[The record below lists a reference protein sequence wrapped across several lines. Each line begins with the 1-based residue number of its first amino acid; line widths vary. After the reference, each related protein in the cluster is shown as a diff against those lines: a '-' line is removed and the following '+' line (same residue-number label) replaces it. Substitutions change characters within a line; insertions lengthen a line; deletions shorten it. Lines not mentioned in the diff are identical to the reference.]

1 MRQKVLFG
9 KMNSVLLALLLV
21 FPALLTGVGPAHS
34 AVTQMAVVVTAAAD
48 YSSADH
54 VVISVD
60 PVGGPRTVQGADENG
75 MLPTIISDITI
86 AAYERYFYRIEKYQ
100 ADNVTKFDI
109 GSPSTPVWQ
118 FSTLDTGDTNSNP
131 YDLVFV
137 STTKAYLLRYGTTKA
152 WIVNPSA
159 TAEADFKTGELD
171 LSSYADSDGIPEMHS
186 GVIVDGKLFITLQR
200 LDRDNGWVPTNTAYL
215 AVFDTTADTEID
227 TGQGEDG
234 LKGIPLPIKNLG
246 AIQYL
251 EENDTIYVQGVGD
264 YGSAWTGRPAE
275 YSGGIASVD
284 PDTYETSLVLDDGDD
299 TSHPYGNVSGM
310 AIASATNGYF
320 VGYGD
325 WGDNTLYSFDP
336 STGEVSGAVVDYLKN
351 KNIAG
356 METGVYLDQ
365 NNMLWVCDYTDA
377 EVVILNTADNT
388 IDEKVSTYLNPQR
401 VVFANA
407 QVIASLT
414 ASPTAGDAPLTVSFD
429 ATASSGTIV
438 SYAWEFGDGSTGSG
452 ATTSHEY
459 VSEGA
464 YTVTLTVT
472 DDLETTDTAT
482 TTITV
487 EEDEGAILG
496 CFIATVGYESHMVT
510 QILLVLSVFL
520 GLCLIGK
527 LTSRTSRKR

>member
-1 MRQKVLFG
+1 MRKNVLFG
-9 KMNSVLLALLLV
+9 KMNSVLLAVLLV
-21 FPALLTGVGPAHS
+21 FPVLLIGVGPAHS
-34 AVTQMAVVVTAAAD
+34 AVTQMAVVSTAAAD
-48 YSSADH
+48 WSSGDH

-75 MLPTIISDITI
+75 MLPTISDITV
-86 AAYERYFYRIEKYQ
+86 AAYGRYFYRIEKFQ
-100 ADNVTKFDI
+100 ADNVAKFDM
-109 GSPSTPVWQ
+109 GSPSTPIWQ
-118 FSTLDTGDTNSNP
+118 FSTLDTGETSSNP
-131 YDLVFV
+131 HDLVFA
-137 STTKAYLLRYGTTKA
+137 SSTKAYLLRYGTTKA

-215 AVFDTTADTEID
+215 AVFDTTTDTEID
-227 TGQGEDG
+227 TGQGEG
-234 LKGIPLPIKNLG
+234 NLQGIPLPIKNLG

-275 YSGGIASVD
+275 YSGGIASVN
-284 PDTYETSLVLDDGDD
+284 PSTYETSVVLDDGDD
-299 TSHPYGNVSGM
+299 ASHPYGNISGM
-310 AIASATNGYF
+310 AIASSTNGYF
-320 VGYGD
+320 VGYAG

-365 NNMLWVCDYTDA
+365 NDMLWVCDSTDA
-377 EVVILNTADNT
+377 EVVILNTADDT

-407 QVIASLT
+407 EVVASF
-414 ASPTAGDAPLTVSFD
+414 AADPTSGEPPLTVSFD

-438 SYAWEFGDGSTGSG
+438 TYAWNFGDGTTGSG
-452 ATTSHEY
+452 VTIAHEY
-459 VSEGA
+459 ASEGT

-472 DDLETTDTAT
+472 DDVGTTDTAN

-487 EEDEGAILG
+487 EEDDDLFG
-496 CFIATVGYESHMVT
+496 CFIATSSYESRTVT
-510 QILLVLSVFL
+510 QILLALSLFF
-520 GLCLIGK
+520 GLCLIG
-527 LTSRTSRKR
+527 LITSRISRKR